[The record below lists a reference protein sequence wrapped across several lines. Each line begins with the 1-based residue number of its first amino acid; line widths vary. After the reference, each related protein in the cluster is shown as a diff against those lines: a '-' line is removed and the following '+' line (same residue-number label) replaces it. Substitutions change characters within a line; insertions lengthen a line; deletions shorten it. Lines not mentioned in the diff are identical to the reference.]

1 MAQTTPTALLLS
13 IGTELLLGE
22 TVDTNAAW
30 LGRELAR
37 LGLDLRGVRQLPDDR
52 DVIAGAF
59 AAGFAEHDLVLA
71 TGGLGPTHDDLTRE
85 GLADAL
91 GEELFEDAGL
101 AEALQ
106 DRFGGAERMPVS
118 AGLIGPW

>member
-59 AAGFAEHDLVLA
+59 AAGFAEHL
-71 TGGLGPTHDDLTRE
+71 RE
-85 GLADAL
+85 
-91 GEELFEDAGL
+91 
-101 AEALQ
+101 Q
-106 DRFGGAERMPVS
+106 FG
-118 AGLIGPW
+118 